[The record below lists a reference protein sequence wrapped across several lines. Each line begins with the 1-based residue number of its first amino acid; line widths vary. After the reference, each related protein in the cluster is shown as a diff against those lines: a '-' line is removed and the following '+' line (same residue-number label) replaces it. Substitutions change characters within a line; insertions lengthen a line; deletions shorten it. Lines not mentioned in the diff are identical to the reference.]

1 MYLLILHE
9 QQDRIF
15 NSIQFTFHN
24 VSINSQISFQYL
36 SFFFPFTFHNVSI
49 NSIEETAQEASPDL
63 IYIP

>member
-24 VSINSQISFQYL
+24 VSINS
-36 SFFFPFTFHNVSI
+36 
-49 NSIEETAQEASPDL
+49 IEETAQEASPDL